1 MSKPNHRVAW
11 ELRRKNGGI
20 IICNYVNPS
29 YVKIA
34 RKMIKSL
41 CNQCSDLGL
50 KIYQVKRWWPWNMT
64 NQTGEDELK
73 MEDPLL
79 CLFSLFG
86 FERQGC

>member
-1 MSKPNHRVAW
+1 
-11 ELRRKNGGI
+11 
-20 IICNYVNPS
+20 
-29 YVKIA
+29 
-34 RKMIKSL
+34 
-41 CNQCSDLGL
+41 
-50 KIYQVKRWWPWNMT
+50 MT